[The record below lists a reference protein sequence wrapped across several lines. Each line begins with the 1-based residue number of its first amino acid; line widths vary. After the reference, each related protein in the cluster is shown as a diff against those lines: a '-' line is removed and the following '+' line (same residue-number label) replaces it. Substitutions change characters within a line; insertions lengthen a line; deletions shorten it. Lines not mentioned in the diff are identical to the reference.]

1 MMWQPKDKEDVVR
14 AMLTIIGEDPKR
26 EGLKDTP
33 ARVVKMWNELFR
45 GYRKD
50 LLPKV
55 TTFNNGSDGILYDQ
69 MIMDQGDFHATCE
82 HHMVPFSG
90 NFFFAY
96 IPNKEGKILGLSKV
110 ARVVDYFSAKL
121 QVQERLTH
129 EIVEY
134 LWEILCDKNVC
145 EYPPLGMALMME
157 AEHLCKSM
165 RGVKKKGKMRT
176 TKLKGIIKEDIKAR
190 TEFLGWVNNQK

>member
-110 ARVVDYFSAKL
+110 ARVVDYFSARL
-121 QVQERLTH
+121 QTQERLVSD
-129 EIVEY
+129 IVNY
-134 LWEILCDKNVC
+134 LWSSLCIDKTYKAPTAMGLV
-145 EYPPLGMALMME
+145 ME
-157 AEHLCKSM
+157 AEHLCKTM

-176 TKLKGIIKEDIKAR
+176 TYLKGTLRTDPAAR
-190 TEFLGWVNNQK
+190 QEFLGWVNSNVR

>member
-1 MMWQPKDKEDVVR
+1 MSYDKETKEEAIV
-14 AMLTIIGEDPKR
+14 MLLEMIGENPKR
-26 EGLKDTP
+26 EGLIDTP
-33 ARVVKMWNELFR
+33 KRVVKMWKELFR
-45 GYRKD
+45 GYDKEQI
-50 LLPKV
+50 PKV
-55 TTFNNGSDGILYDQ
+55 TVFNNGHDGIVYDE
-69 MIMDQGDFHATCE
+69 MITDEGNFYSQCE
-82 HHMVPFSG
+82 HHMVTFHG
-90 NFFFAY
+90 NYYFAY
-96 IPNKEGKILGLSKV
+96 IPNPKGKLIGLSKV